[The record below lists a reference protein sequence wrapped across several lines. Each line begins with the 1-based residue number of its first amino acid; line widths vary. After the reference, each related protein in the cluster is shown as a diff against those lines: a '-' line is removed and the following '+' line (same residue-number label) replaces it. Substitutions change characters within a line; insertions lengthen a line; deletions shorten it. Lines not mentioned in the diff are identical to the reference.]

1 MSPSLRPKRQQ
12 PPGHLEE
19 IGIFE
24 IPHVGERRVRLY
36 SPAVRRPEMPR
47 PLLVLFDGQNVF
59 DDAGSFAGG
68 WYAHRAADRLVPKRV
83 CVAPWVVAV
92 DHGNERRID
101 ELGPWPGPQGGGLTT
116 HLADWI
122 ADRLLLEVRGRRPLL
137 HGPGGVVLG
146 GSSMGGLAALWCHF
160 ARPDAFGGALAMSP
174 SLWFAG
180 RRIFD
185 DVRSRATPAVSR
197 VYIDCGVGEGRGM
210 MEPLARA
217 FALEL
222 ASRGYHER
230 NLRYVADKRGT
241 HSERAWQ
248 RRLPKALAFVFRTR
262 P

>member
-1 MSPSLRPKRQQ
+1 VSARPRAKRTQ
-12 PPGHLEE
+12 PPGVVEDV
-19 IGIFE
+19 GVFG

-36 SPAVRRPEMPR
+36 SPAVKRVDLPR

-59 DDAGSFAGG
+59 DDAGSYAGG
-68 WYAHRAADRLVPKRV
+68 WYAHRAVDRLVPKRV
-83 CVAPWVVAV
+83 CVAPWVVAI
-92 DHGNERRID
+92 DHGHGRRID
-101 ELGPWPGPQGGGLTT
+101 ELGPWSGRHGGGLTA

-122 ADRLLLEVRGRRPLL
+122 ADRLVLELRGRRPLL
-137 HGPGGVVLG
+137 HGPGAVVLG

-160 ARPDAFGGALAMSP
+160 ARPDAFGGAIAMSP
-174 SLWFAG
+174 SLWFAN
-180 RRIFD
+180 RRVFD
-185 DVRSRATPAVSR
+185 DVRARPRPVYSR
-197 VYIDCGVGEGRGM
+197 VYVDCGVGEARGA

-241 HSERAWQ
+241 HSERAWR
-248 RRLPKALAFVFRTR
+248 RRLPRALEFMFRTR